1 MRIEQDWGKEREQA
15 SQNLELRL
23 KKMEDRQNRL
33 TDAYLDKL
41 IEKETFEQRKTTLL
55 EESVAC

>member
-1 MRIEQDWGKEREQA
+1 LRIEQDWGKEREQA